1 MPIVERAVSPGRLGC
16 LARCLGLCLCL
27 GLCVCLVAAGCATS
41 GPASVSTR
49 APKMPVVA
57 SIDSWGSVLSQLGG
71 NRVQEMS
78 IVSTPAVDARHYR
91 PTGAEAAAIAAAR
104 VLVVNG
110 IGYDSWVTAGAS
122 PSAGR
127 SVVDVGQVL
136 SIGAGGNPNQ
146 AYSRAAVH
154 RVVDAITAALQAAD
168 PADRAYFAERR
179 TRFETVALEPLDT
192 LEATIR
198 QTYAGATVGASSTAA
213 EPLAESLGLDLVTPR
228 SFLNTVAAGG
238 TPTPED
244 LATIDDQI
252 RNRRIRVYLD
262 NVQHSTPAVAAQV
275 RIAEKADVPVVTI
288 TETLSPKDATF
299 QAWQLQQ
306 LTALRTALQ
315 ENAEQQQP

>member
-1 MPIVERAVSPGRLGC
+1 MPTVECAASPRRLGG
-16 LARCLGLCLCL
+16 LARCLGLSFCL
-27 GLCVCLVAAGCATS
+27 AAASCATG
-41 GPASVSTR
+41 GPASVR
-49 APKMPVVA
+49 PKAPKILVVA

-71 NRVQEMS
+71 DRVQEVS

-91 PTGAEAAAIAAAR
+91 PSRSEAADIAGSR

-110 IGYDSWVTAGAS
+110 IGYDSWVTAEAP

-127 SVVDVGQVL
+127 TVVDVGRVL
-136 SIGAGGNPNQ
+136 SIGDGGNPNQ

-168 PADRAYFAERR
+168 PADGTYFADRR
-179 TRFETVALEPLDT
+179 TRFETVALQPLDT
-192 LEATIR
+192 LEAAIR
-198 QTYAGATVGASSTAA
+198 QTYAGASVGASSTAA

-228 SFLNTVAAGG
+228 SFLNTVAVGG
-238 TPTPED
+238 PLSPED
-244 LATIDDQI
+244 LTTIDAQI
-252 RNRRIRVYLD
+252 RNRQIRVYLD
-262 NVQHSTPAVAAQV
+262 DVQHSTPVVAAQV
-275 RIAEKADVPVVTI
+275 RVAEKAGVPVVTI

-315 ENAEQQQP
+315 QRA